1 MLTYLKLVN
10 LHRDKVIYVS
20 SAKLTIKLFYEH
32 FFVLDNLT
40 QFKFVCGHYFL
51 KLTISLELVNV
62 LSASL
67 MISTALL

>member
-40 QFKFVCGHYFL
+40 QFEFVCGHYFL
-51 KLTISLELVNV
+51 KLTISLELLNV
-62 LSASL
+62 LSTSL
-67 MISTALL
+67 VVSTTLL